1 MLRLWIFHPR
11 SLFYANRR
19 FHPLRNRYTRPL
31 MAKGY
36 DSHQSR
42 VTALQALGKDLA
54 RRAKSKCELTGASG
68 IPLRAYEVPP
78 VSAEPELDRTLL
90 VSEACH
96 AVLERPKTLAG
107 QEWRCL
113 AETVWT
119 DMPAIQVVS
128 WRLLAVL
135 AVKED
140 WAREVL
146 DGVFLDP
153 DVQAWADSSPLL
165 P

>member
-1 MLRLWIFHPR
+1 
-11 SLFYANRR
+11 
-19 FHPLRNRYTRPL
+19 

-36 DSHQSR
+36 DTHQAR
-42 VTALQALGKDLA
+42 AAALQSLGKDLA
-54 RRAKSKCELTGASG
+54 RRAKSKCELTGVSG
-68 IPLRAYEVPP
+68 VPLRAYEIPP
-78 VSAEPELDRTLL
+78 VPADPELDRTLL

-96 AVLERPKTLAG
+96 AVLARPKSLSG

-113 AETVWT
+113 AETVWAE
-119 DMPAIQVVS
+119 MPAIQVVS
-128 WRLLAVL
+128 WRLLSVL
-135 AVKED
+135 ALKED

-153 DVQAWADSSPLL
+153 EVQAWADSAPLL